1 MCRSFLRNTSSLVF
15 IFLILTF
22 LPAVSAAPLK
32 GSHVKIYVSSL
43 PYLYTSHAV
52 NGSLLR
58 PANNERG
65 WEYYMATS
73 HSQIS
78 DTVYEFKLREGVKFQ
93 DGTPFNADA
102 VIENMEYFKKK
113 PFLFSK
119 INTVYDH
126 TEKVDDYTVRFYLK
140 EKYGTFL
147 NDVIW
152 IQFYTTKYLEK
163 FGWNGKA
170 TCPNLAEA
178 GPYGLG
184 PYMLSEGYIEGDRKT
199 DKAVLTVNPYYYD
212 KDLAKVEKFT
222 IYTKLD
228 PKVALSDVIESEGFL
243 DIMSIA
249 FSDVKLVSSSPYAR
263 LVTGPSTDNIAIH
276 INMVNGNEKLKDKN
290 VRLALN
296 RAIDQQQLLSYAF
309 SGYGQIKPTLAS
321 PNFPGVKEAVKN
333 LKAYSEIESPKE
345 IRKELKSILGGL
357 KLKVLTQQK
366 FMFLWRSIDRDLRK
380 VGVELDFEI
389 VDETTIF
396 GQVLSTNAGKNTKSW
411 DLIVWGDDDWYFNH
425 PWAAVFVY
433 QPNSVW
439 STMPADPQMGK
450 YIDDMFKA
458 AANTPQFS
466 DVMTQMINHVYEN
479 AYMLVVPAP
488 NKVVAVNKKV
498 SYTPLPM
505 ASLPLWE
512 IEVSEDHWSV
522 KQ

>member
-1 MCRSFLRNTSSLVF
+1 MLSL
-15 IFLILTF
+15 LGS
-22 LPAVSAAPLK
+22 ANAAPIK
-32 GSHVKIYVSSL
+32 DSHVKIYISSL

-73 HSQIS
+73 HSKIS
-78 DTVYEFKLREGVKFQ
+78 DTVYEFKLRKGVKFQ
-93 DGTPFNADA
+93 DGTAFNADA
-102 VIENMEYFKKK
+102 VMENMKYFKKK

-119 INTVYDH
+119 INTVYDR
-126 TEKVDDYTVRFYLK
+126 TEKIDDYTVRFHLK

-152 IQFYTTKYLEK
+152 IQFYTKKYLEK

-184 PYMLSEGYIEGDRKT
+184 PYILSEGYIEGDRKT
-199 DKAVLTVNPYYYD
+199 DKAVFKVNPYYFD
-212 KDLAKVEKFT
+212 KDLAKVETFT
-222 IYTKLD
+222 VYTKLD
-228 PKVALSDVIESEGFL
+228 PDLALSDVVDSEGFL
-243 DIMSIA
+243 DIMPIP
-249 FSDVKLVSSSPYAR
+249 FSDVDLVRSSPYAK

-296 RAIDQQQLLSYAF
+296 RAIDQRQLLDYAF

-333 LKAYSEIESPKE
+333 LKAYSEVEPPKE
-345 IRKELKSILGGL
+345 IRQELKSILQGL
-357 KLKVLTQQK
+357 ELKVLTQDK
-366 FMFLWRSIDRDLRK
+366 FMFIWRSIDRDLRK
-380 VGVELDFEI
+380 VGVKLDFEI

-396 GQVLSTNAGKNTKSW
+396 GQVLSTNGGKNTKAW

-425 PWAAVFVY
+425 PWAATFVY

-450 YIDDMFKA
+450 YIDAMFKE
-458 AANTPQFS
+458 AANTPQFTE
-466 DVMTQMINHVYEN
+466 VMTKMINHVYKN

-488 NKVVAVNKKV
+488 DKVVAVNKKV
-498 SYTPLPM
+498 SYSPLPM
-505 ASLPLWE
+505 ASLPLWD
-512 IEVSEDHWSV
+512 IEVSADHWSV
-522 KQ
+522 RQ

>member
-1 MCRSFLRNTSSLVF
+1 MASFLFRI
-15 IFLILTF
+15 IFSPCLILF
-22 LPAVSAAPLK
+22 SCLAPAVNAIPDK

-43 PYLYTSHAV
+43 PYIYTAHAV

-58 PANNERG
+58 PANNDRG
-65 WEYYMATS
+65 WDYYMATS
-73 HSQIS
+73 HSKVS
-78 DTVYEFKLREGVKFQ
+78 DTIYEFTLRKGVRFQ
-93 DGTPFNADA
+93 DGSPFNADS
-102 VIENMEYFKKK
+102 VIENMAYFKKK

-119 INTVYDH
+119 INKVYDRA
-126 TEKVDDYTVRFYLK
+126 EKVDDYKVRFYLK
-140 EKYGTFL
+140 EEYGTFL

-152 IQFYTTKYLEK
+152 IQFYTTEYLKK
-163 FGWNGKA
+163 FGWNGKT

-184 PYMLSEGYIEGDRKT
+184 PYTLTEGYIEGDRKT
-199 DKAVLTVNPYYYD
+199 DKAVLVANPYYYD
-212 KDLAKVEKFT
+212 RDSVKVEKFT
-222 IYTKLD
+222 IYTKMD
-228 PKVALSDVIESEGFL
+228 HKIALSDVIESEGYL
-243 DIMSIA
+243 DIMPIA
-249 FSDVKLVSSSPYAR
+249 LPDVKLVSSSPYAK

-276 INMVNGNEKLKDKN
+276 INMINGNEKLKN
-290 VRLALN
+290 REVRLALN
-296 RAIDQQQLLSYAF
+296 KAIDQEHLLNYAF

-321 PNFPGVKEAVKN
+321 PNFPGVKEAARS
-333 LKAYSEIESPKE
+333 LKAYSEVESPKE
-345 IRKELKSILGGL
+345 IRQELKNIVGGM

-396 GQVLSTNAGKNTKSW
+396 EQILSTNAGKNTKSW

-425 PWAAVFVY
+425 PWAATFVY

-439 STMPADPQMGK
+439 STMPADPVMGK
-450 YIDDMFKA
+450 YIDEMFKA
-458 AANTPQFS
+458 ATSTPEFNE
-466 DVMTQMINHVYEN
+466 VMRKMINHVYRN

-488 NKVVAVNKKV
+488 DKVVAVNNKV

-512 IEVSEDHWSV
+512 IEVSDDHWSMK